1 MQNGVF
7 PAQRSNLSELFCL
20 PQKGRIQIFRKLL
33 LTFFR
38 HPSERLRDT
47 HVAFIR
53 VVGVLLTFLWHR
65 VDF

>member
-1 MQNGVF
+1 VQNDVF

-20 PQKGRIQIFRKLL
+20 PQKGGIQVFRKFL

-47 HVAFIR
+47 KVVFIR
-53 VVGVLLTFLWHR
+53 LVGVLPGALGE
-65 VDF
+65 